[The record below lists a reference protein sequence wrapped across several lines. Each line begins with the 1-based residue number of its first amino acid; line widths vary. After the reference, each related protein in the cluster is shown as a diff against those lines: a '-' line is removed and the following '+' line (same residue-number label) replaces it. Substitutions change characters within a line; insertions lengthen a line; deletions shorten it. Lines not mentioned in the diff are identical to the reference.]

1 MNLRIDS
8 AGRVIL
14 PKRIRDRLRL
24 TPGSLLEVEEHPGEL
39 VLRPAERAPAIVQ
52 RDGLWLYVGEVP
64 GDFNWD
70 TAVEDDREH
79 RDREILGL

>member
-1 MNLRIDS
+1 MNLKIDS
-8 AGRVIL
+8 AGRLIL
-14 PKRIRDRLRL
+14 PKRIRDRFRL

-39 VLRPAERAPAIVQ
+39 VLRPAERTPAIVQ

-64 GDFNWD
+64 NDFNWD
-70 TAVEDDREH
+70 AAVDEDREQ